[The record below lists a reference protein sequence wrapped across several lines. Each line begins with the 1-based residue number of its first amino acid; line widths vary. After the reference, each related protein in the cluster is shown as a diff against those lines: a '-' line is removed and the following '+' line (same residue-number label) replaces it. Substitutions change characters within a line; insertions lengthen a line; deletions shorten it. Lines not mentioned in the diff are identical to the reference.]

1 MLRRLSRGV
10 ALLALAIL
18 PAVGGAQEASESFE
32 REARKDFNQGRFKL
46 AAVKFERAADA
57 APDGQ
62 RRARMRVQ
70 EAWSHFNARAPKDA
84 REALVAAFSAAPAL
98 EVIPEFFSPEF
109 MRLVDEV
116 RLATRAAAPPPVD
129 VAETLRMAKERLK
142 DGQVEEVVH
151 DLTYNV
157 PRDKLGRDG
166 AELLATA
173 LERQGKFAEA
183 GRIRASAGLDARA
196 PTSPAPP
203 AVSTPAPVPTSPT
216 VAAGAPSSGAP
227 AAMPLPRPGPG
238 IDYLALGR
246 AALLRGDSANAQAAA
261 NRLLEIEP
269 TSSEAYRI
277 LGEAYLLRSDK
288 ALGEAHLKQSL
299 KYNERN
305 EATLLDLYDFS
316 LGEKDWTAALSY
328 LRRATEVNPENREK
342 LVVLGRKVRREGDL
356 ERAAQVYAV
365 AAEVLPKDAA
375 VLTEYAGILLAANKV
390 EAALEPLMKATVAQ
404 PDSEIAHANLAA
416 VSRRRGLLREAERE
430 YGEAL
435 RSDPNYVPAL
445 VGLGTLEIQRQSPAK
460 AIEPLQKAVLL
471 SPENVPAVLALARAQ
486 RLSGQLRAAAETLVR
501 VRELGAA
508 ELWNEAGVVL
518 SDSGKPTDAV
528 EAFTKAVEKAPDV
541 AAYRSN
547 LDRAAAVARFLK
559 DANVSPQ
566 RSPSTS

>member
-1 MLRRLSRGV
+1 V
-10 ALLALAIL
+10 ALAVLVLALL
-18 PAVGGAQEASESFE
+18 PGAGAAQEASESFE
-32 REARKDFNQGRFKL
+32 REARKDFNQGRFRQ

-57 APDGQ
+57 ATDGP

-84 REALVAAFSAAPAL
+84 REALATAFGGYPDL

-116 RLATRAAAPPPVD
+116 RVSARSAAPPPID
-129 VAETLRMAKERLK
+129 VAETLRMARERLK

-157 PRDKLGRDG
+157 PRDRLGRDG

-183 GRIRASAGLDARA
+183 GRIRASAGLEAR
-196 PTSPAPP
+196 SPAPLPAPAP
-203 AVSTPAPVPTSPT
+203 AVVPAAPA
-216 VAAGAPSSGAP
+216 VAAGPAATAAP
-227 AAMPLPRPGPG
+227 AAAPLPRPGPG

-246 AALLRGDSANAQAAA
+246 AALVRGDSANAQAAA
-261 NRLLEIEP
+261 NRQLEIEP
-269 TSSEAYRI
+269 SSSDAYRI
-277 LGEAYLLRSDK
+277 LGEAYLLRGDK
-288 ALGEAHLKQSL
+288 ALAEAHLRQSL

-305 EATLLDLYDFS
+305 EATLLDLYDFA
-316 LGEKDWTAALSY
+316 LAEKDWTGALGY

-342 LVVLGRKVRREGDL
+342 IVVLGRKARREGDL
-356 ERAAQVYAV
+356 ERGAQVYAV
-365 AAEVLPKDAA
+365 AAEILSKDAA
-375 VLTEYAGILLAANKV
+375 VLTEYAGVLLAAGKV
-390 EAALEPLMKATVAQ
+390 EAALEPLMKATVVQ
-404 PDSEIAHANLAA
+404 PESEIAHANLAA

-445 VGLGTLEIQRQSPAK
+445 VGLGTLEIQRQSAAK

-471 SPENVPAVLALARAQ
+471 SPDNVPAVLALARAQ
-486 RLSGQLRAAAETLVR
+486 RLSGQLREAAETLAR
-501 VRELGAA
+501 AKELGAA

-518 SDSGKPTDAV
+518 AESGKPADAV
-528 EAFTKAVEKAPDV
+528 EAFAKAVERAPDV
-541 AAYRSN
+541 AVYRAN
-547 LDRAAAVARFLK
+547 HDRAAAVAGFLR
-559 DANVSPQ
+559 DAGGSPANP
-566 RSPSTS
+566 R